1 MAVTWSRVFMQ
12 TAAMLILM
20 TVAILAGSEQR
31 EINSPV
37 RCFLL
42 GVPVGGDYDR
52 CRIKAV

>member
-20 TVAILAGSEQR
+20 TVAILAGSDQR